1 MKVTLDTTLGT
12 LLDDP
17 KARAVLDQYSPGI
30 ASNPMVGMVKGMT
43 LNQMLSMPQAAQ
55 FGLTKE
61 KAEAILAEINK
72 QL

>member
-17 KARAVLDQYSPGI
+17 QARAVLDQYLPGVS
-30 ASNPMVGMVKGMT
+30 SNPLVAMAKGMS
-43 LNQMLSMPQAAQ
+43 LKMVLSMPQAAQ
-55 FGLTKE
+55 FGLTQE
-61 KAEAILAEINK
+61 KAEEILAEINK